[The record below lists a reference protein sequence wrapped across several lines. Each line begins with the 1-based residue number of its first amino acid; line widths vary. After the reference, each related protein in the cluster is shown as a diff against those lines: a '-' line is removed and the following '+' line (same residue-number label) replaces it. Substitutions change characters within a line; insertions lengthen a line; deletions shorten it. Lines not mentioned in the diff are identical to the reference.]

1 MSFPTILRSA
11 VDDGHGQVDAGY
23 LAIAGAFV
31 IVLGAIPI
39 MCAMAFVEVLY
50 STTHHTDLQ
59 QLGIGIG
66 SVCTGFG
73 AVCGAV
79 GVFRWGDRNG
89 SHSAGP

>member
-1 MSFPTILRSA
+1 MSLKSTLRSA
-11 VDDGHGQVDAGY
+11 VDDGKGQVDAGY

-31 IVLGAIPI
+31 IVLGAIPL
-39 MCAMAFVEVLY
+39 MCTVALVEVIFF
-50 STTHHTDLQ
+50 SPHHVDLQ

-79 GVFRWGDRNG
+79 GIFRWGDRNG
-89 SHSAGP
+89 SPSAGP